1 MSESIQPKF
10 LLESGQLKIYKF
22 SLEEIYPNLVNKAI
36 VIKLEGEINLYSSQ
50 YIKEII
56 QEAVDQ
62 EIIHI
67 FLELNDIDYI
77 DSSGLGVFLGAHSKV
92 HRLGGGV
99 HLCNPSQKVNYVLT
113 LTKLIGLMKIF
124 PTWEEGCKSLL

>member
-1 MSESIQPKF
+1 MTDFIQPKF
-10 LLESGQLKIYKF
+10 LLESGQLKVYQF
-22 SLEEIYPNLVNKAI
+22 PLDELYPSLVNKAM

-50 YIKEII
+50 HIKEII

-62 EIIHI
+62 EVIHI
-67 FLELNDIDYI
+67 FLELCDIDYI

-99 HLCNPSQKVNYVLT
+99 HLCNPSKKVNYVLT

>member
-1 MSESIQPKF
+1 MSDTIQPKF
-10 LLESGQLKIYKF
+10 LMESGQLKIYKF
-22 SLEEIYPNLVNKAI
+22 PLDVLYPSLVNKAI

-62 EIIHI
+62 EVIHI
-67 FLELNDIDYI
+67 FLELSDIDYI
-77 DSSGLGVFLGAHSKV
+77 DSSGLGVFLGVHSKV

-99 HLCNPSQKVNYVLT
+99 HLCNPSQKVN
-113 LTKLIGLMKIF
+113 
-124 PTWEEGCKSLL
+124 